1 MRYGFVMPSGDA
13 RTAAAM
19 AQAVEAAGWDGFFV
33 WEPVWG
39 VDAWVCLTAAAMR
52 TERIRL
58 GTLLSPISRMRPWD
72 LAGKAA
78 TLDNLSGGRV
88 ILSVGL
94 GATDTGFAEF
104 GEVTDRKTRAE
115 LMDEGLD
122 IMTGLWQGQPF
133 SYDGKHYAIRPTT
146 FNVPPPPVQQPRIPI
161 WVVGAW
167 PRPKSMARVLKY
179 DGILPTAIDAN
190 GARNANVDEVREIA
204 KFVAERRPAGT
215 PFDIVVEGVT
225 PADDPARA
233 ADIVAPW
240 ADAGA
245 TWWIEALWTAPSGA
259 EGVAL
264 IRDRIAAGPPF
275 QHLPKSPGAL

>member
-13 RTAAAM
+13 RRAAELAE
-19 AQAVEAAGWDGFFV
+19 AAEAAGWDGFFV

-78 TLDNLSGGRV
+78 TLDNLCGGRV

-94 GATDTGFAEF
+94 GAPDTGFAEF

-115 LMDEGLD
+115 LLDEGLD
-122 IMTGLWQGQPF
+122 IMTGLWRGQPF
-133 SYDGKHYAIRPTT
+133 SYQGRHYTIRPTT
-146 FNVPPPPVQQPRIPI
+146 FSVPPPPVQQPRIPI
-161 WVVGAW
+161 WVVAAW

-179 DGILPTAIDAN
+179 DGILPTAVDAN
-190 GARNANVDEVREIA
+190 GARNANLDEVREIA
-204 KFVAERRPAGT
+204 AYVAAHRPAGE
-215 PFDIVVEGVT
+215 PFDIVVEGTT
-225 PADDPARA
+225 PADDLA
-233 ADIVAPW
+233 AAVAAVAPW

-245 TWWIEALWTAPSGA
+245 TWWIEALWTAPADAAGD
-259 EGVAL
+259 AL
-264 IRDRIAAGPPF
+264 VRRRLEAGPPR
-275 QHLPKSPGAL
+275 P